1 MASGK
6 NSLHHDIIWAY
17 SVRGQILKAP
27 ARKTRIGFGLCF
39 ICSQKRV
46 WQGSSGIYGQR
57 PVHEPTTTRD
67 ATAITRFSTK
77 LPPQNM

>member
-6 NSLHHDIIWAY
+6 ITLHHDIIGAY

-39 ICSQKRV
+39 TCSEE
-46 WQGSSGIYGQR
+46 SGREVVEDMGNAQSMNLLQL
-57 PVHEPTTTRD
+57 ET
-67 ATAITRFSTK
+67 
-77 LPPQNM
+77 QQQ